1 MFQGV
6 LSLFAGPIVHVI
18 KAQSATTDTKMWRI
32 QTGFRPD
39 RPPPTGFAPSETHGS
54 GQPTVWRS
62 CRLPSKPWE
71 GSVPWK
77 TATSLGR
84 PDLHLGLMIYT
95 FDRFLLPC
103 E

>member
-39 RPPPTGFAPSETHGS
+39 RPPPPGS
-54 GQPTVWRS
+54 P
-62 CRLPSKPWE
+62 LPKHMEVDNPRFGE
-71 GSVPWK
+71 AAVFHPNRGKGV
-77 TATSLGR
+77 SLGR
-84 PDLHLGLMIYT
+84 LRHPLEDPIYT
-95 FDRFLLPC
+95 SV
-103 E
+103 